1 MYSAATVK
9 LGENQFEKLSKSD
22 RNNLL
27 GAMYETLS
35 KPSIVLEK
43 ETLDEKSGEF
53 RPVHV
58 YGKSFVREDS
68 NHKKA
73 IESVII
79 FKDGENIAIGT
90 HNKELGRFSRQ
101 IKTADQIIFA
111 DPEIS
116 RVTSLVL
123 QNGGSHVQLK
133 GINPQAL
140 NKQYDK
146 NKLLSIK
153 DFLQFSNA
161 DEMLP
166 HFSQSEYFLRYAFKP
181 VFRRFFILHRCS
193 LARVAQISVH
203 DFLFAAFIIQYIG
216 NRFVIGI
223 KAYLRGSAEIILD
236 FLCDRLSV
244 RSVYIQHALRCVIEA
259 HVARVFVAVKP
270 HGTD

>member
-1 MYSAATVK
+1 MHSAATVK

-68 NHKKA
+68 NHKRA
-73 IESVII
+73 VESVII
-79 FKDGENIAIGT
+79 FKDGENISIGT
-90 HNKELGRFSRQ
+90 HNKHIKDFVKQ

-116 RVTSLVL
+116 RVASLVL
-123 QNGGSHVQLK
+123 QNGGSHVRLQDALSNRA
-133 GINPQAL
+133 INL
-140 NKQYDK
+140 QYDK

-153 DFLQFSNA
+153 DLQFSNA
-161 DEMLP
+161 DEMLQQKGLP
-166 HFSQSEYFLRYAFKP
+166 HESRADLSKLVYEHAELEVNGKMRTCEHGLRQGFVNA
-181 VFRRFFILHRCS
+181 VRRNDELHRH
-193 LARVAQISVH
+193 I
-203 DFLFAAFIIQYIG
+203 
-216 NRFVIGI
+216 
-223 KAYLRGSAEIILD
+223 E
-236 FLCDRLSV
+236 
-244 RSVYIQHALRCVIEA
+244 ALRKEN
-259 HVARVFVAVKP
+259 RQLLDEVKKRRLNRSAQKS
-270 HGTD
+270 GQELEFDF